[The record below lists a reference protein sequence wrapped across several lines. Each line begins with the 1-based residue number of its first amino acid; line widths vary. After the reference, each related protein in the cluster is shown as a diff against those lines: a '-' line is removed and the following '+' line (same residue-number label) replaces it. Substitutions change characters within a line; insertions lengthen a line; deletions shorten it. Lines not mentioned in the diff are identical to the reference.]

1 MLRFELVRITD
12 GAGQSTSPTR
22 TIAVPDNAAGADL
35 YLWWKR
41 RGFEL
46 RHVRE
51 PSSEAER

>member
-1 MLRFELVRITD
+1 MLRFELVPITD